1 MTSYTR
7 LERCDREKRMAR
19 FYSLSVQPN
28 LFGGYSLICEWGRI
42 GQRGGRIHIKLCDSE
57 AEARAAWD
65 KKLREK
71 QRRGYG

>member
-1 MTSYTR
+1 MTSHTL
-7 LERCDREKRMAR
+7 LERRDREKRMAR

-28 LFGGYSLICEWGRI
+28 LFGGHSLICEWGRI
-42 GQRGGRIHIKLCDSE
+42 GQRGGRIHLQLYDSD

-65 KKLREK
+65 AKLRDK